1 MPVLYGTRVY
11 PDGVHDFKYEG
22 DGTMVIN
29 LAWSHAVDDMGLWDN
44 YGNLN
49 RDLLW
54 ILRMPREEATKY
66 ISEAEYDSLP
76 GSGRRPAIP
85 AGRWS

>member
-1 MPVLYGTRVY
+1 
-11 PDGVHDFKYEG
+11 
-22 DGTMVIN
+22 MVIN

-54 ILRMPREEATKY
+54 ILRMPREEPPSTSARLSTTPCLGVG
-66 ISEAEYDSLP
+66 E
-76 GSGRRPAIP
+76 GRRSPL
-85 AGRWS
+85 GG

>member
-1 MPVLYGTRVY
+1 
-11 PDGVHDFKYEG
+11 
-22 DGTMVIN
+22 MVIN

>member
-1 MPVLYGTRVY
+1 
-11 PDGVHDFKYEG
+11 
-22 DGTMVIN
+22 MVIN
-29 LAWSHAVDDMGLWDN
+29 LAWAHAVDDMGLWDN

-66 ISEAEYDSLP
+66 ISEEEYDSLP
-76 GSGRRPAIP
+76 WAWEKAGDPRWEVELIRRMAYGEGDLSVI
-85 AGRWS
+85 AKGTLA

>member
-49 RDLLW
+49 RDLQW
-54 ILRMPREEATKY
+54 ILREGGGVFPSTLECRPIY
-66 ISEAEYDSLP
+66 FDP
-76 GSGRRPAIP
+76 GP
-85 AGRWS
+85 

>member
-29 LAWSHAVDDMGLWDN
+29 LAWSHAC
-44 YGNLN
+44 
-49 RDLLW
+49 LLYTS
-54 ILRMPREEATKY
+54 RCV
-66 ISEAEYDSLP
+66 
-76 GSGRRPAIP
+76 
-85 AGRWS
+85 

>member
-1 MPVLYGTRVY
+1 
-11 PDGVHDFKYEG
+11 
-22 DGTMVIN
+22 MVIN

-54 ILRMPREEATKY
+54 ILRMPREEGHQVHQRGRVR
-66 ISEAEYDSLP
+66 LP
-76 GSGRRPAIP
+76 ALGVGKGR
-85 AGRWS
+85 